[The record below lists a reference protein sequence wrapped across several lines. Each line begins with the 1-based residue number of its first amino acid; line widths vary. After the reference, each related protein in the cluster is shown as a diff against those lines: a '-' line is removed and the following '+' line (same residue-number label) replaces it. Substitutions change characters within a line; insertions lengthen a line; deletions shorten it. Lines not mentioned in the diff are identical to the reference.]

1 MSMTSKSRLVLMLAA
16 ATAATLV
23 AGVETSSAADNARA
37 SDTPLSSIRF
47 ESVAVET
54 SASDSNFTVIDSR
67 FEETAAAG
75 AFFGIIGAGV
85 SSGIAAG
92 EDDKK
97 ADRFREGAAAIDI
110 SGLLTSAA
118 SEALAARADPPLA
131 EMKDGAS
138 HVLVIEIRNWGLI
151 RVERDDPRLRAF
163 LNLSWRI
170 LDGKGKTVFEKKR
183 ENSVSSAMRLLDE
196 YSDESLKSEIES
208 LATKAGR
215 QVAYQIIY
223 R

>member
-1 MSMTSKSRLVLMLAA
+1 MNRATVFLFSAAAALVA
-16 ATAATLV
+16 ATAAAAYDKPPQTV
-23 AGVETSSAADNARA
+23 NAGA
-37 SDTPLSSIRF
+37 SDQPLSSISF
-47 ESVAVET
+47 ESITVEA
-54 SASDSNFTVIDSR
+54 SASDSNFTLIDSR

-97 ADRFREGAAAIDI
+97 ADRFREGAAAIDL

-118 SEALAARADPPLA
+118 SEALAARANPPLA
-131 EMKDGAS
+131 EMKDGSS